1 MFRRKRAQ
9 VNQFL
14 LLCRHYLQNHKV
26 NWELYEFIKLHCLSS
41 AHLSSLKCLGV
52 VTRMR
57 SSFTIGRNTSNTNR
71 RTYSDFQ
78 TPTRVENTKRI
89 RVFFNELRGVLKSEK
104 VLLTS
109 V

>member
-1 MFRRKRAQ
+1 MFRRKRTQ

-14 LLCRHYLQNHKV
+14 LLCPHYLQNRKV
-26 NWELYEFIKLHCLSS
+26 NWEFYEFIKTHCVSS
-41 AHLSSLKCLGV
+41 THLSSLKCLGV

-57 SSFTIGRNTSNTNR
+57 SSFTIGRNTSNMNR

-78 TPTRVENTKRI
+78 TPTRVENTR
-89 RVFFNELRGVLKSEK
+89 RSRGVLKSEK
-104 VLLTS
+104 VLTS